1 MSPII
6 DSHFH
11 LDTSMVSLTGMI
23 ASMDSA
29 GIERV
34 ALIPNMCPPLS
45 LPKAATVALSGF
57 RRLLTNSWQPLR
69 EAGQYLYRNT
79 VKNDGT
85 VQLLS
90 KRYEIKVQPR
100 NDEVLEAVTAHPDR
114 FYGWVFVNPAGP
126 VEPLPE
132 IERCLKTPGI
142 IGVKAH
148 PFWHN
153 YPVRLLSDVAAL
165 CRELNLPMLIHLGIG
180 ANGDYRALPEALPG
194 LKVVYAHAG
203 IPFQNELAEYARTR
217 ERIYLDL
224 ASAEYVDLRIARHAI
239 RTAGVHKVL
248 FGTDGPYFY
257 SANDRFDYKFFVS
270 RLDELNLSDPDR
282 DRVAGENFRE
292 LLGS

>member
-1 MSPII
+1 MSSII

-11 LDTSMVSLTGMI
+11 LDTSIVSLAGMI
-23 ASMDSA
+23 ASMDAA

-45 LPKAATVALSGF
+45 LPKAASLALAGF
-57 RRLLTNSWQPLR
+57 RRLLTSPWPPLR
-69 EAGQYLYRNT
+69 EAGRQLYRHT
-79 VKNDGT
+79 VKDDGT

-90 KRYEIKVQPR
+90 RSYEIKVQPR
-100 NDEVLEAVTAHPDR
+100 NDEVLEALVVHPDR

-132 IERCLKTPGI
+132 IERCLRTPGI

-165 CRELNLPMLIHLGIG
+165 CRELKLPLLIHLGIHDH
-180 ANGDYRALPEALPG
+180 GDYRALPEALPG

-203 IPFQNELAEYARTR
+203 IPFQIELAEYARTHAN
-217 ERIYLDL
+217 IYLDL

-239 RTAGVHKVL
+239 RVAGPDKIL

-257 SANDRFDYKFFVS
+257 SANDRFDYSSFLA
-270 RLDELNLSDPDR
+270 RLDSLNLSPQDR
-282 DRVAGENFRE
+282 QLVTSLNFKE
-292 LLGS
+292 LIA